1 MSISKTILKK
11 VKTNNSKE
19 KQGSPVFSSSG
30 LTLAVNLIDI
40 YISVSKEKPCTRSKY
55 LNHIFVPVVIKY
67 RTNMFY
73 HTVFMLTIAVWMK
86 QIIIV
91 HHIILIPQL
100 KYQPPNQD
108 YIYNNSSTEGVNIYL
123 TEQLSNPV
131 SSTVQTYYWTKKQ

>member
-1 MSISKTILKK
+1 
-11 VKTNNSKE
+11 
-19 KQGSPVFSSSG
+19 
-30 LTLAVNLIDI
+30 
-40 YISVSKEKPCTRSKY
+40 
-55 LNHIFVPVVIKY
+55 
-67 RTNMFY
+67 MFY

-131 SSTVQTYYWTKKQ
+131 SSTLCVHLSPSSQAIDSVLHAF